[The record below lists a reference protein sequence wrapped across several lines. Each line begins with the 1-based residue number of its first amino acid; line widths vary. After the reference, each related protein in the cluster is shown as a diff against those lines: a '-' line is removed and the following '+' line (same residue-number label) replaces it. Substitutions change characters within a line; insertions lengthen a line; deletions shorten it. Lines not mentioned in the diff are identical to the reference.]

1 MAVDEVV
8 LARDDPVALQ
18 VDYAPL
24 VVDAGSEEFGTA
36 VNDELV
42 LCGQDD
48 VALHVADAAQFASF
62 DALTG
67 FGAAIHEAGREKE
80 EKKELSEDEIDMI
93 NAKLAVIQ
101 YHIKEQPNITV
112 TYFIPDDKKSGGRY
126 VTVSGN
132 VRKLDGLERVIMME
146 DGTRI
151 PIEDVRMIEGDLF
164 RAFEQY

>member
-1 MAVDEVV
+1 MTAPAGNPHKYDDMIGLGQPIARTHPPMA
-8 LARDDPVALQ
+8 RIKR
-18 VDYAPL
+18 
-24 VVDAGSEEFGTA
+24 
-36 VNDELV
+36 
-42 LCGQDD
+42 
-48 VALHVADAAQFASF
+48 AAQFASF

-67 FGAAIHEAGREKE
+67 FGAAIHEAGRETE

-93 NAKLAVIQ
+93 DAKLAVIQ

-132 VRKLDGLERVIMME
+132 VRKLDGLERVIMMV
-146 DGTRI
+146 DGTRL

-164 RAFEQY
+164 RAFEQF

>member
-1 MAVDEVV
+1 MTMPAGNPHKYDDMIGLGHPISRTHPPMA
-8 LARDDPVALQ
+8 RIKR
-18 VDYAPL
+18 
-24 VVDAGSEEFGTA
+24 
-36 VNDELV
+36 
-42 LCGQDD
+42 
-48 VALHVADAAQFASF
+48 AAQFASF

-67 FGAAIHEAGREKE
+67 FGAAIHEAGRETE

-101 YHIKEQPNITV
+101 YHIKEQPNIAV

-132 VRKLDGLERVIMME
+132 VRKLDGLERVIMMV

-164 RAFEQY
+164 RAFE